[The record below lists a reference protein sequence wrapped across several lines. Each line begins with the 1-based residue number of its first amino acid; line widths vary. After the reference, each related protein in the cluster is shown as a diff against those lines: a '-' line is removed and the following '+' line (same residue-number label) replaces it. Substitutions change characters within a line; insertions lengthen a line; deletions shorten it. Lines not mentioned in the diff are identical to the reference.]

1 MGFFRRF
8 ICSLIHHN
16 LMIYFILLCSWSQV
30 KLTVQGR
37 ALIDHRLSKPS
48 KVGLVGGLIVMRDE
62 EKFVVVRSHRIGSS
76 PPRCERMCSKCGH
89 CEAVQV
95 PVVPREKTKTNKHY
109 LSKITSSRDQHG
121 YDYKPMRWQCKCGDI
136 FYNP

>member
-1 MGFFRRF
+1 MGFFHRSISSF
-8 ICSLIHHN
+8 IQHN
-16 LMIYFILLCSWSQV
+16 LMIYYLILLCSWSQV
-30 KLTVQGR
+30 KLTVEGI
-37 ALIDHRLSKPS
+37 ALEKLSKAS
-48 KVGLVGGLIVMRDE
+48 QVGLVGELIEIRDE
-62 EKFVVVRSHRIGSS
+62 EKFVVVRSQRIGSS

-109 LSKITSSRDQHG
+109 LRKITSSRDQYG
-121 YDYKPMRWQCKCGDI
+121 YDYKPMRWKCKCGDI